1 LSYNIPT
8 LSTIY
13 ATRIMVDHLCIGTI
27 GIGPFSPVK
36 IRYRKTAGDSTND
49 PRTVVDADESRTL
62 PAE

>member
-1 LSYNIPT
+1 
-8 LSTIY
+8 
-13 ATRIMVDHLCIGTI
+13 MVDHLCIGTI
-27 GIGPFSPVK
+27 GIGPSSPVK